1 MTLLENL
8 KNELSYIAYR
18 LSYLT
23 SEETDGEEV
32 EKFKFDVSFIDE
44 VNSKFGDVAT
54 NIALTLAKKV
64 GKTPKVIG
72 EEIIKEINFN
82 LNNNENNFSK
92 IIKEVSLAPNGFI
105 NFSLKEEFLIKEVKR
120 ISDLKF
126 IETKFSDKKILIEHS
141 SPNLFKPF
149 HIGHLMNN
157 IIGEAIVSMIKKS
170 GSDMRIV
177 SFPSDIS
184 VGIAKAIYILKNKKN
199 WSFFNQNIINIL
211 GDAYVEGVKFYE
223 ENPDKQD
230 EIKLVARNLFE
241 RNSETEDYQIFQKA
255 KDININYF
263 KNILENLGSHFDY
276 FIYESEAGIRG
287 EEIVKENLN
296 KPESQEIFKIGE
308 NGAVFFD
315 TKKLKNKE
323 SDETIKSIF
332 INSEGHPTYEAKDLG
347 LIDLKYGYF
356 PFDYNIFITDIE
368 QVPHFNIVLQVA
380 KELGGVYAEIAEKSN
395 HIPHGRLNLKGERI
409 SSRLGNVLKVEELL
423 GMVNKKVEERL
434 GEKTKDLNEI
444 QKNNLIKNISLSAL
458 KVVILKSKPGLSIDF
473 DLENSLNFEG
483 NTGPYLLYTYA
494 RANSILEKVN
504 NDFNE
509 EVKSISINSLP
520 LYKKL
525 IESESII
532 KRGIEELSPQLVVKY
547 LFELAQAF
555 NTFYGK
561 EKIISEDKKETN
573 SNIILVKYFLK
584 VFKSSL
590 NTIGI
595 EEVERM

>member
-1 MTLLENL
+1 
-8 KNELSYIAYR
+8 
-18 LSYLT
+18 
-23 SEETDGEEV
+23 
-32 EKFKFDVSFIDE
+32 
-44 VNSKFGDVAT
+44 
-54 NIALTLAKKV
+54 
-64 GKTPKVIG
+64 
-72 EEIIKEINFN
+72 
-82 LNNNENNFSK
+82 
-92 IIKEVSLAPNGFI
+92 
-105 NFSLKEEFLIKEVKR
+105 
-120 ISDLKF
+120 
-126 IETKFSDKKILIEHS
+126 
-141 SPNLFKPF
+141 
-149 HIGHLMNN
+149 
-157 IIGEAIVSMIKKS
+157 
-170 GSDMRIV
+170 
-177 SFPSDIS
+177 
-184 VGIAKAIYILKNKKN
+184 
-199 WSFFNQNIINIL
+199 
-211 GDAYVEGVKFYE
+211 
-223 ENPDKQD
+223 
-230 EIKLVARNLFE
+230 
-241 RNSETEDYQIFQKA
+241 
-255 KDININYF
+255 
-263 KNILENLGSHFDY
+263 
-276 FIYESEAGIRG
+276 
-287 EEIVKENLN
+287 
-296 KPESQEIFKIGE
+296 
-308 NGAVFFD
+308 
-315 TKKLKNKE
+315 
-323 SDETIKSIF
+323 
-332 INSEGHPTYEAKDLG
+332 
-347 LIDLKYGYF
+347 
-356 PFDYNIFITDIE
+356 
-368 QVPHFNIVLQVA
+368 
-380 KELGGVYAEIAEKSN
+380 
-395 HIPHGRLNLKGERI
+395 
-409 SSRLGNVLKVEELL
+409 
-423 GMVNKKVEERL
+423 MVNKKVEERL